1 MTAEEAFVKCPKCL
15 RQNVEP
21 RGEGW
26 HCTDCNEDFEA
37 VGVQLPPPPKSTPP
51 RPKRP
56 PK

>member
-1 MTAEEAFVKCPKCL
+1 MTAGEAYIKCPKCL
-15 RQNVEP
+15 GQNVSL
-21 RGEGW
+21 RGESW

-37 VGVQLPPPPKSTPP
+37 VGVMLPEPSKPRPK